1 MRISLYGHD
10 AFKAYKDENIGFFD
24 CFRYIDEVIKLNE
37 LTGEYY
43 GNLAMAYFMTILGS
57 FRNIINALNS
67 STGKYWIRK
76 MDE

>member
-1 MRISLYGHD
+1 MKKLSKYI
-10 AFKAYKDENIGFFD
+10 AFAFLG
-24 CFRYIDEVIKLNE
+24 
-37 LTGEYY
+37 
-43 GNLAMAYFMTILGS
+43 MAYFMTILGS